1 MKLKPVRP
9 RRPEIFVLCDV
20 STSVTSASVFFLS
33 VMHALH
39 DSFRKMRSFVFI
51 ERISEVTEV
60 FAKERDFKAV
70 SEAIGRDA
78 GVADIS
84 GYTDYGRVWR
94 EFRDLV
100 EDELHPRATV
110 IVLGDARTNGRD
122 PARRD
127 LRLDH
132 RQGGPH
138 VLAEPRAAPVLELRR
153 LRDRG
158 LRAVLPGLRV
168 LDHAPARGLRPRP
181 DEAARRRRLSSL
193 TAPHERTG
201 PVLPSGSYGP
211 TIQDAK
217 SVRPALCTH
226 TVDRAG
232 QRPARKPRQ
241 LSAGWW
247 VRRLGRTSER
257 PCCERGPAVHGSRST
272 VQPYW
277 VGRAATNDGTAHFSI
292 MDTATPTYGLQL
304 TLTDIERVALDHAY
318 DMFADIGA
326 DIAYVNDE
334 WRPSLADLDKAVSWL
349 SAARAMLGALESNA
363 LPLPL
368 DSDLADALELFARDC
383 MQDLQV
389 HREALVEARCT
400 MVEAVEAIRA
410 SIDRAL
416 DDLTGSRSILERA
429 SAMSST

>member
-1 MKLKPVRP
+1 
-9 RRPEIFVLCDV
+9 
-20 STSVTSASVFFLS
+20 
-33 VMHALH
+33 
-39 DSFRKMRSFVFI
+39 
-51 ERISEVTEV
+51 
-60 FAKERDFKAV
+60 
-70 SEAIGRDA
+70 
-78 GVADIS
+78 
-84 GYTDYGRVWR
+84 
-94 EFRDLV
+94 
-100 EDELHPRATV
+100 
-110 IVLGDARTNGRD
+110 
-122 PARRD
+122 
-127 LRLDH
+127 
-132 RQGGPH
+132 
-138 VLAEPRAAPVLELRR
+138 
-153 LRDRG
+153 
-158 LRAVLPGLRV
+158 
-168 LDHAPARGLRPRP
+168 
-181 DEAARRRRLSSL
+181 
-193 TAPHERTG
+193 
-201 PVLPSGSYGP
+201 
-211 TIQDAK
+211 
-217 SVRPALCTH
+217 
-226 TVDRAG
+226 
-232 QRPARKPRQ
+232 
-241 LSAGWW
+241 
-247 VRRLGRTSER
+247 
-257 PCCERGPAVHGSRST
+257 
-272 VQPYW
+272 
-277 VGRAATNDGTAHFSI
+277 